1 MSNEIIKPNKSNKSN
16 KQTNP
21 NNPNKPNNPISINIS
36 NESNFTEDEYSEF
49 KKYIVINNI
58 SLQKEVRESISKIKE
73 LEAQIQKQETSEDN
87 YETHITYMKGLL
99 QNLNELRN
107 DYNKITSKTESKL
120 KLAKESN
127 KRIKNLNFEIYAYL
141 VIINSFTIITP
152 FTFEYYNIYILL
164 LQILYTLVTPYCIFK
179 IKNSYSIITNIENDK
194 LILLKEINNEI
205 TKIKIEIIKTEKAT
219 LTLDNWIH
227 EM

>member
-1 MSNEIIKPNKSNKSN
+1 
-16 KQTNP
+16 
-21 NNPNKPNNPISINIS
+21 
-36 NESNFTEDEYSEF
+36 
-49 KKYIVINNI
+49 
-58 SLQKEVRESISKIKE
+58 
-73 LEAQIQKQETSEDN
+73 
-87 YETHITYMKGLL
+87 MKGLL

-127 KRIKNLNFEIYAYL
+127 KKIKNLNFEIYAYL

-164 LQILYTLVTPYCIFK
+164 LQILYTLVIPYCIFK

>member
-1 MSNEIIKPNKSNKSN
+1 MSNEIIKPNKPNKQNKQN
-16 KQTNP
+16 KQTN
-21 NNPNKPNNPISINIS
+21 PNNPISINIS
-36 NESNFTEDEYSEF
+36 NESNVQEDEYNEF
-49 KKYIVINNI
+49 KKYIVVNNI
-58 SLQKEVRESISKIKE
+58 SLQKEVKESISKIKE
-73 LEAQIQKQETSEDN
+73 LEAQIQKQETCEDN

-164 LQILYTLVTPYCIFK
+164 LQILYTLVIPYCIFK

>member
-127 KRIKNLNFEIYAYL
+127 KKIKNLNFEIYAYL

-152 FTFEYYNIYILL
+152 FTFEYYNIYI
-164 LQILYTLVTPYCIFK
+164 
-179 IKNSYSIITNIENDK
+179 
-194 LILLKEINNEI
+194 
-205 TKIKIEIIKTEKAT
+205 
-219 LTLDNWIH
+219 
-227 EM
+227 